1 MQSTD
6 FSSSCWD
13 IFGNSSM
20 RTKLSCHNLL
30 NGPRP
35 IRQNVKL
42 FKELIVFTQ
51 IQTELVGAIVLT
63 PNVQDTIS
71 RIFFHLT
78 TFLSKIILYDDC
90 MTDTFR
96 NSLPVK
102 LNFI

>member
-1 MQSTD
+1 
-6 FSSSCWD
+6 
-13 IFGNSSM
+13 M

-51 IQTELVGAIVLT
+51 IQTQLVGAIVHSNLT
-63 PNVQDTIS
+63 SNVQDTIS

-90 MTDTFR
+90 T
-96 NSLPVK
+96 
-102 LNFI
+102 